1 MRKQPRAINAIGPMF
16 MWMDI
21 AAKTT
26 QMMVS
31 SSVVI
36 NNRVGRMVAAGP
48 NPSARDRK
56 EFKRMGTEKVTAFNQ
71 AALAAWQ
78 QMMLGSLAGSAKMTS
93 AALAPIH
100 RTATANARRLSGVS
114 KRPSRG
120 R

>member
-1 MRKQPRAINAIGPMF
+1 MKKQPLAVNAIAPMF
-16 MWMDI
+16 LWMDI

-26 QMMVS
+26 QLLVS

-56 EFKRMGTEKVTAFNQ
+56 EFQRMGTEKVTAFNQ
-71 AALAAWQ
+71 SALAAWQ
-78 QMMLGSLAGSAKMTS
+78 QLMLGSLAGSAQMTS

-100 RTATANARRLSGVS
+100 RTATANARRLSGGSRRSS
-114 KRPSRG
+114 KAR
-120 R
+120 